1 MGNLAIKKLLFFLLL
16 NIVIGTQVQCS
27 NNLQKKWEHWEQ
39 HPIYS
44 FFQIVADSTSSMPD
58 IMTLKTKGYMKGI
71 LGKSYP
77 VFHLDKDSL
86 TIDVRMKYKTQRC
99 KSLLLTFYAIG
110 EKANVMGADTI
121 VLPLEEDWT
130 EHAFSLS
137 IKKGFSIEVSIE
149 AEGSEKEKTGDVS
162 IAYLDISSDGSSL
175 DNLAN
180 AYRSPKISPSS
191 VKTWEDL
198 LSSSIMDKKILA
210 LGETVHG
217 TRTLND
223 IGFELMKERILRH
236 HCKLIVFET
245 PLSVAL
251 YLNRYVKNDQRYSYE
266 NIQKFVEPFST
277 IGIGPFLHWLKEYNA
292 IHNNEITLL
301 GVDGEAY
308 SILGKMNLYNYLDCA
323 NSDGLLDP
331 LCDDLMYH
339 VDSANVDTIVT
350 KKLLSDKET
359 KLLQCCINNMREY
372 QTSRQSLV
380 HRDEKM
386 AEMMQILDSMY
397 LDSNITATFYGHFMH
412 ANYVMTSSVSFIHN
426 SPSMGCLLKQK
437 YGADYACIALSAKQG
452 DAWYNTIKNER
463 ELHPIQKAPDGSIE
477 NAISSV
483 EDGAISYL
491 PMDKF
496 SYHDVF
502 LIRNASA
509 IYGSNEFSYWPSKA
523 CMDGI
528 VNVNKA
534 SHWEGTYEPF
544 EKRENFLHD
553 SWFKTLVKL
562 REKRTK

>member
-1 MGNLAIKKLLFFLLL
+1 MSAYKKILFFLLF
-16 NIVIGTQVQCS
+16 NVVIGTQGQCS
-27 NNLQKKWEHWEQ
+27 NILQKKWEHWEQ

-44 FFQIVADSTSSMPD
+44 FFQIVADSTSSMSD
-58 IMTLKTKGYMKGI
+58 SMILKTKGCMKGI

-77 VFHLDKDSL
+77 MFHLDKDSL
-86 TIDVRMKYKTQRC
+86 TINVRMKYKTQRC

-110 EKANVMGADTI
+110 EKANVISADTI

-130 EHAFSLS
+130 EHAISLPL
-137 IKKGFSIEVSIE
+137 KRGFSIEVSIE
-149 AEGSEKEKTGDVS
+149 VEGAQKEQTGDVS
-162 IAYLDISSDGSSL
+162 IAYFDISSDGFPL
-175 DNLAN
+175 DNMAN
-180 AYRSPKISPSS
+180 AYHPQKISPSF
-191 VKTWEDL
+191 VKKWEDL

-217 TRTLND
+217 TQTLND
-223 IGFELMKERILRH
+223 IVFELMKERILRH
-236 HCKLIVFET
+236 HCKLIVIEM

-251 YLNRYVKNDQRYSYE
+251 YLNRYVKNDPRYSYE
-266 NIQKFVEPFST
+266 NIKKFVEPFSL

-292 IHNNEITLL
+292 SHNNEITLL
-301 GVDGEAY
+301 GVDGEAW
-308 SILGKMNLYNYLDCA
+308 SILGKMNLYNFLDCA
-323 NSDGLLDP
+323 NSDGLLDS

-339 VDSANVDTIVT
+339 VDSANVDTCVT
-350 KKLLSDKET
+350 NKLLSDKET

-397 LDSNITATFYGHFMH
+397 LDSNITATFYGHFWH
-412 ANYVMTSSVSFIHN
+412 ANYVMTSSMTFIHN

-437 YGADYACIALSAKQG
+437 YGTDYACIALSAKQG
-452 DAWYNTIKNER
+452 YAWYSTMNNER
-463 ELHPIQKAPDGSIE
+463 ELHPIQKAPVGSIE
-477 NAISSV
+477 NAISSE

-491 PMDKF
+491 PMDEL

-502 LIRNASA
+502 LTRFASA

-528 VNVNKA
+528 VIVNKA

-544 EKRENFLHD
+544 EKRGSVLYD
-553 SWFKTLVKL
+553 SWYKTLVKL
-562 REKRTK
+562 REKRAK

>member
-1 MGNLAIKKLLFFLLL
+1 MFAYKKLLFFLL
-16 NIVIGTQVQCS
+16 NIVVGTQVHCS

-39 HPIYS
+39 HPQYY
-44 FFQIVADSTSSMPD
+44 FFQIMADSTSSIPD
-58 IMTLKTKGYMKGI
+58 ILTLKTRGYMKGI

-77 VFHLDKDSL
+77 MFHLDKDSL
-86 TIDVRMKYKTQRC
+86 KIDVRMKYKTQYC

-110 EKANVMGADTI
+110 EKANVVGADTI

-130 EHAFSLS
+130 EHAFSLP
-137 IKKGFSIEVSIE
+137 IKRGFSVEVSIE
-149 AEGSEKEKTGDVS
+149 AEGIQKEKLGVVS
-162 IAYLDISSDGSSL
+162 IAYLDIFSDGSSL

-180 AYRSPKISPSS
+180 AYYPPTISPTS

-198 LSSSIMDKKILA
+198 LSSPIMDKKILA

-223 IGFELMKERILRH
+223 IGFELLKERILRH
-236 HCKLIVFET
+236 HCKLIVLEM
-245 PLSVAL
+245 PLSIAL
-251 YLNRYVKNDQRYSYE
+251 YLNRYVKNDKRYSYE
-266 NIQKFVEPFST
+266 NIQKFVEPFSN
-277 IGIGPFLHWLKEYNA
+277 IGIEPFLHWLKEYNA

-308 SILGKMNLYNYLDCA
+308 SILGKMNLYNFLVCA
-323 NSDGLLDP
+323 NSDALLDP
-331 LCDDLMYH
+331 LCYDLMFN
-339 VDSANVDTIVT
+339 VDSANVDTKIT
-350 KKLLSDKET
+350 KKILSDRET

-386 AEMMQILDSMY
+386 ADMMQILDSMY
-397 LDSNITATFYGHFMH
+397 LDSTITATFYGHFGH

-437 YGADYACIALSAKQG
+437 YGVDYACIALSAKQG
-452 DAWYNTIKNER
+452 DAWYSTIKNER
-463 ELHPIQKAPDGSIE
+463 ELHPIQEAPDGSIE
-477 NAISSV
+477 NTISS
-483 EDGAISYL
+483 EEEGAISYL
-491 PMDKF
+491 PMDKL

-502 LIRNASA
+502 LIRFANA

-534 SHWEGTYEPF
+534 SHWEGTYESF
-544 EKRENFLHD
+544 EKRDYFLHN

-562 REKRTK
+562 RELRTK